1 MSTTD
6 DAKASNSRQ
15 PRSLWRNRD
24 FLLLWSGQGVST
36 AGTQVSNLA
45 LPLLVLALLH
55 SPTQA
60 GFIAA
65 VRSLPYLIFS
75 LPAGALIDRWD
86 RKRIMIM
93 CDTARCLAYGS
104 IPFAFAVG
112 RLTLVQ
118 LYVVALVEGT
128 AFVFFNIA
136 EVACLPRVVTT
147 EQLPQANA
155 LNQSSEAVG
164 FLIGPGLAGFLIGLA
179 QTIVAGAMLAYA
191 VDAVTYLVSV
201 ASLGI
206 IRMPFQEARA
216 LGGRR
221 SLRAE
226 IMEGVQFLWTHSRL
240 KAMAALTLSSQ
251 VLFGPF
257 TLVLVVLMRD
267 ALRADPP
274 TIGLLFS
281 LSSIGALV
289 GAGVAPWVK
298 GRLGFGRIIIG
309 TTLLQALGVVIIAIA
324 TSPLVVV
331 VGGVIVLFAVPIF
344 NVASVS
350 YRLSLIPD
358 VLQGR
363 VNSVYR
369 LFALS
374 GIPLGTAVSGLLLG
388 VIGPRVELWI
398 IALGTTI
405 SALAISVT
413 EVRRA

>member
-1 MSTTD
+1 MSTAD

-24 FLLLWSGQGVST
+24 FLLLWSGQAVST
-36 AGTQVSNLA
+36 IGTQVSTLA

-86 RKRIMIM
+86 RKRMMIM

-136 EVACLPRVVTT
+136 EVACLPRVVTA

-206 IRMPFQEARA
+206 IRMPFQVARA

-221 SLRAE
+221 SLWAE

-240 KAMAALTLSSQ
+240 RAMAALTLSTQ

-267 ALRADPP
+267 ALHADPP

-374 GIPLGTAVSGLLLG
+374 GVPLGTAVSGLLLG
-388 VIGPRVELWI
+388 VLGPRAELWI

-413 EVRRA
+413 GVRRA